1 MRRHGWIRR
10 LGTMFLLC
18 IACVAAMTILVFGSR
33 SRGTA
38 GNKGEETNVGR
49 MIDMVVS
56 GEVDLSDED
65 DIRRAISEG
74 EAELGITLT
83 QQNRDRII
91 TFMTTLD
98 SIEVGAADFIDQ
110 AKLKYQKYSAD
121 IAEDVEEVNETI
133 NEAVEGAVESAVQ
146 NFFESISQSVQ
157 DFFRNLTTA

>member
-38 GNKGEETNVGR
+38 GNKGEETIVGR

-74 EAELGITLT
+74 EAEFGITLT
-83 QQNRDRII
+83 QQNEDRII

-110 AKLKYQKYSAD
+110 AKQMYQKYSED
-121 IAEDVEEVNETI
+121 IVEEANDTI

-146 NFFESISQSVQ
+146 NFFESISKSVQ

>member
-38 GNKGEETNVGR
+38 GNKGEETIVGR

-74 EAELGITLT
+74 EAELGVTLT
-83 QQNRDRII
+83 EQNRDRII
-91 TFMTTLD
+91 TFMKTLD
-98 SIEVGAADFIDQ
+98 SIEVGASDFIDQ
-110 AKLKYQKYSAD
+110 AKQMYQKYSED
-121 IAEDVEEVNETI
+121 IVEEANETI
-133 NEAVEGAVESAVQ
+133 NEAVEGAVENAVQ

-157 DFFRNLTTA
+157 EFFRNLTTA

>member
-38 GNKGEETNVGR
+38 GNKGEETIVGR

-65 DIRRAISEG
+65 DIRRAISDG
-74 EAELGITLT
+74 EAEFGITLT

-91 TFMTTLD
+91 TFMMTLD

-110 AKLKYQKYSAD
+110 AKQMYQKYSED
-121 IAEDVEEVNETI
+121 IVEEANETI

>member
-38 GNKGEETNVGR
+38 GNKGEETIVGR

-65 DIRRAISEG
+65 DIRRAISDG

-91 TFMTTLD
+91 TFMMTLD

-110 AKLKYQKYSAD
+110 AKQMYQKYSED
-121 IAEDVEEVNETI
+121 IVEEANETI

-157 DFFRNLTTA
+157 DFFQNLTTA

>member
-10 LGTMFLLC
+10 LGTMLLLC

-38 GNKGEETNVGR
+38 GNKGEETIVGR

-83 QQNRDRII
+83 EQNRDRII

-110 AKLKYQKYSAD
+110 AKQMYQKYSED
-121 IAEDVEEVNETI
+121 IVEEANETI
-133 NEAVEGAVESAVQ
+133 NEAVEGAVENAVQ

-157 DFFRNLTTA
+157 EFFRNLTTA

>member
-10 LGTMFLLC
+10 LGTMLLLC

-38 GNKGEETNVGR
+38 GNKGEETIVGR

-74 EAELGITLT
+74 EAELGVTLT
-83 QQNRDRII
+83 EQNRDRII

-98 SIEVGAADFIDQ
+98 SIEVGASDFIDQ
-110 AKLKYQKYSAD
+110 AKQMYQKYSED
-121 IAEDVEEVNETI
+121 IVEEANETI
-133 NEAVEGAVESAVQ
+133 NEAVEDAVENAVQ

-157 DFFRNLTTA
+157 EFFRNLTTA

>member
-38 GNKGEETNVGR
+38 GNKGEETIVGR

-110 AKLKYQKYSAD
+110 AKQMYQKYSED
-121 IAEDVEEVNETI
+121 IVEEANETI

>member
-38 GNKGEETNVGR
+38 GSKGEETIVGR
-49 MIDMVVS
+49 IIDMVVS

-65 DIRRAISEG
+65 DIRRAISEE
-74 EAELGITLT
+74 EAEFGITLT
-83 QQNRDRII
+83 QRNRDRII

-110 AKLKYQKYSAD
+110 AKQMYQKYSED
-121 IAEDVEEVNETI
+121 IVEEANETI

>member
-38 GNKGEETNVGR
+38 GNKGEETIVGR

-91 TFMTTLD
+91 MFMTTLD
-98 SIEVGAADFIDQ
+98 SIEVGTADFIDQ
-110 AKLKYQKYSAD
+110 AKQMYQKYSED
-121 IAEDVEEVNETI
+121 IVEEANETI

-157 DFFRNLTTA
+157 NFFRNLTTA

>member
-1 MRRHGWIRR
+1 IRR

-18 IACVAAMTILVFGSR
+18 IACVAAMTILVFGSK

-38 GNKGEETNVGR
+38 GNKGEETIVGR

-110 AKLKYQKYSAD
+110 AKQMYQKYSED
-121 IAEDVEEVNETI
+121 IVEEANETI

>member
-38 GNKGEETNVGR
+38 GNKGEETIVGR

-74 EAELGITLT
+74 EAELGVTLT
-83 QQNRDRII
+83 EQNRDRII

-98 SIEVGAADFIDQ
+98 SIEVGASDFIDQ
-110 AKLKYQKYSAD
+110 AKQMYQKYSED
-121 IAEDVEEVNETI
+121 IVEEANETI
-133 NEAVEGAVESAVQ
+133 NEAVEGAVENVVQ

-157 DFFRNLTTA
+157 EFFRNLTTA

>member
-38 GNKGEETNVGR
+38 GNKGEETIVGR

-83 QQNRDRII
+83 QQNRDRISA
-91 TFMTTLD
+91 FMTTLD

-110 AKLKYQKYSAD
+110 AKQMYQKYSED
-121 IAEDVEEVNETI
+121 IVEEANETI

-146 NFFESISQSVQ
+146 KFFESISQSVQ

>member
-1 MRRHGWIRR
+1 MRRHGWLRR

-38 GNKGEETNVGR
+38 GNKGEETIVGR
-49 MIDMVVS
+49 MIDMVAS

-98 SIEVGAADFIDQ
+98 SIEAGAADFIDQ
-110 AKLKYQKYSAD
+110 AKQMYQKYSED
-121 IAEDVEEVNETI
+121 IVEEANETI

>member
-1 MRRHGWIRR
+1 MRRHGWIRI

-33 SRGTA
+33 SRGTV
-38 GNKGEETNVGR
+38 GNKGEETIVGR

-65 DIRRAISEG
+65 DIRRAIGEG

-83 QQNRDRII
+83 QQNKDRII

-110 AKLKYQKYSAD
+110 AKQMYQKYSED
-121 IAEDVEEVNETI
+121 IVEEANETI

>member
-38 GNKGEETNVGR
+38 GNKGEETIVGR

-65 DIRRAISEG
+65 DIRRAISEE
-74 EAELGITLT
+74 EAEFGITLT
-83 QQNRDRII
+83 QRNRDRII

-110 AKLKYQKYSAD
+110 AKQMYQKYSED
-121 IAEDVEEVNETI
+121 IVEEANETI

>member
-38 GNKGEETNVGR
+38 GNKGEETIVGW

-65 DIRRAISEG
+65 DIRRVISEG
-74 EAELGITLT
+74 EAELGITLS

-91 TFMTTLD
+91 TFMTKLD
-98 SIEVGAADFIDQ
+98 SIEVGAADFMDQ
-110 AKLKYQKYSAD
+110 AKQMYQKYS
-121 IAEDVEEVNETI
+121 EDVVEEANETI

-146 NFFESISQSVQ
+146 NFFESILQSVQ
-157 DFFRNLTTA
+157 DFFRNLTNA